1 MKLVESMIV
10 LPSLTSSSSIY
21 EKGERGGGHSE
32 QVRIKGGRKDG
43 RKKERL
49 T

>member
-21 EKGERGGGHSE
+21 EKGERGGGTLSKFVSKE
-32 QVRIKGGRKDG
+32 EGRTEG
-43 RKKERL
+43 RRND
-49 T
+49 